1 MTNATIIVLA
11 TALLLVLLHSE
22 RSDQRGPRLFS
33 KTALSLLFILA
44 ALVQPKPVSAYFTLV
59 LIALVFSLGGDV
71 FLALREERMFLYGT
85 ISFLIG
91 HLFYILAFFYLAM
104 PGAWTI
110 TGTVVTAILS
120 GAVYLWF
127 RDSLGKMKIPVIA
140 YILVISLMMVG
151 AWSLLGTTGVSHSGR
166 GAAFAGAFCFYLSDI
181 FVARNQFLQ
190 PSFFNR
196 LIGLPLYYLGQFLL
210 AFSIGLIGPQAI

>member
-1 MTNATIIVLA
+1 MINPSIIILA
-11 TALLLVLLHSE
+11 MVLLLLLLHFDRAE
-22 RSDQRGPRLFS
+22 QPAPRLCT
-33 KTALSLLFILA
+33 KTVFSLLFILA
-44 ALVQPKPVSAYFTLV
+44 ALVQPKPVPTYFTLV

-91 HLFYILAFFYLAM
+91 HLFYILAFFYLAV

-110 TGTVVTAILS
+110 TGTVVTAVIS

-127 RDSLGKMKIPVIA
+127 RDSLGKMKLPVIA
-140 YILVISLMMVG
+140 YILVISLMMIG
-151 AWSLLGTTGVSHSGR
+151 AWSLLGTTGINHSGR
-166 GAAFAGAFCFYLSDI
+166 GAAFAGALCFYLSDI

-190 PSFFNR
+190 PLFFNR